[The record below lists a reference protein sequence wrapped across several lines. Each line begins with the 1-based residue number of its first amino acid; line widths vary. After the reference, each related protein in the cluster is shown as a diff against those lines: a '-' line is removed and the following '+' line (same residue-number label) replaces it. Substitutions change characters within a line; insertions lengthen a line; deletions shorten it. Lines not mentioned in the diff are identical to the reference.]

1 MSSINKLTGWTE
13 QWKQG
18 VNLKIDWQELSKL
31 GKKKKEWQQGRET
44 ELNSQNIC
52 DEISGSYILEDTIP
66 EAKKG
71 SGAEEIFQETMAKH
85 FPKLKKDKSQ
95 TENFRN
101 FEKDKLSTHIHRYFD
116 TSWSNHF
123 TKKKKKLKKNW
134 RQSKKTNIV

>member
-1 MSSINKLTGWTE
+1 MELLKTNVIKDNNVFNQQINRLNRAVKTRSEFEDRLTGIIQT
-13 QWKQG
+13 
-18 VNLKIDWQELSKL
+18 

-116 TSWSNHF
+116 TS
-123 TKKKKKLKKNW
+123 
-134 RQSKKTNIV
+134 

>member
-1 MSSINKLTGWTE
+1 MIEITKQSQMELLKTNVIKDNNVFNQQINRLNRAVKTRSEFEDRLTGIIQT
-13 QWKQG
+13 
-18 VNLKIDWQELSKL
+18 

-101 FEKDKLSTHIHRYFD
+101 FEKDKLSTRIHRYFD
-116 TSWSNHF
+116 TS
-123 TKKKKKLKKNW
+123 
-134 RQSKKTNIV
+134 

>member
-1 MSSINKLTGWTE
+1 MIEITKQSQMELLKTNVIKDNNVFNQQINRLNRAVKTRSEFEDRLTGIIQT
-13 QWKQG
+13 
-18 VNLKIDWQELSKL
+18 

-116 TSWSNHF
+116 TS
-123 TKKKKKLKKNW
+123 
-134 RQSKKTNIV
+134 